1 VKILCAFGKH
11 NYGNEARG
19 LGYEYS
25 NFLPALRSLGHEVVF
40 FELWDRSAYR
50 DFAEL
55 NRGFLQSIAREQ
67 PDIVLCVTMTTEL
80 WLETLQ
86 LARQGSGAVFIH
98 WNPDDSWKYRQQ
110 SRLIAKGFDVMAT
123 TYPEVLQQ
131 AEHEGLKNFVL
142 TQWAANRA
150 VFAEPLASD
159 QCLHDVSF
167 VGSAY
172 GNRQNW
178 ITALQECG
186 IAVECFGFGWP
197 NGPVASEEI
206 PKIMRASR
214 LSLNFGDSGVVM
226 RGGVPA
232 RSRQIKA
239 RVFEVPGAGG
249 LLLTESAEHL
259 GEYFALNQEIAVF
272 DDIDSL
278 ADVVG
283 GLLAD
288 PARRDAI
295 AVAGHARCRREHSY
309 EVRFSALLDV
319 ALAKRHMQ
327 ESSHSD
333 VDFSAFELIAS
344 RYRTGILLKLLRGFL
359 LFPCQLIWGRKRGAR
374 AARRMLFELSWRLAG
389 DKTYRVGGWAGRLFY
404 HES

>member
-11 NYGNEARG
+11 NYGNAARG

-25 NFLPALRSLGHEVVF
+25 NFLPALQSLGHEIVF
-40 FELWDRSAYR
+40 FELWDRSAYL

-55 NRGFLQSIAREQ
+55 NKSFLHCIEREQ
-67 PDIVLCVTMTTEL
+67 PDVVLCVTMTTEL
-80 WLETLQ
+80 WIETLQ
-86 LARQGSGAVFIH
+86 LARQGNSAVFIH
-98 WNPDDSWKYRQQ
+98 WNPDDSWKYGQQ
-110 SRLIAKGFDVMAT
+110 SRLIACGFDVMAT

-131 AEHEGLKNFVL
+131 AEHEGMRNFVL
-142 TQWAANRA
+142 TQWAANSA
-150 VFAEPLASD
+150 VFAEPLPSAM
-159 QCLHDVSF
+159 CTHDVSF

-172 GNRQNW
+172 GNRQGW
-178 ITALQECG
+178 VTALQERG
-186 IAVECFGFGWP
+186 IAVQCFGFGWP
-197 NGPVASEEI
+197 NGPVAGEEI

-226 RGGVPA
+226 RGGVPE

-259 GEYFALNQEIAVF
+259 DEYFAFDQEIVVF

-278 ADVVG
+278 ADAIG

-295 AVAGHARCRREHSY
+295 AAAGHARCRQEHSY
-309 EVRFSALLDV
+309 EARFLALLDV
-319 ALAKRHMQ
+319 AMKKRRVQ
-327 ESSHSD
+327 QNSTSGI
-333 VDFSAFELIAS
+333 DFPAFELIAS
-344 RYRTGILLKLLRGFL
+344 RHPAGVLLKLLRGVL
-359 LFPCQLIWGRKRGAR
+359 LFPCRLIWGRQRGAR
-374 AARRMLFELSWRLAG
+374 AARRLLFELSWRLAG
-389 DKTYRVGGWAGRLFY
+389 DKTYRAGGWAGRLFY